1 MEKEYSFEGAFR
13 DCRNDGIANLMVQSM
28 ISKSTCVVHQMSD
41 GRSGDVKFY
50 RFVNNNGIT
59 REEMEESFYNHT
71 YNEVSG
77 REVLIIQDTCEFNFN
92 AFREQFD
99 ENDPDLGTVGN
110 GSDIGFFN
118 HCSMVIDAKSSV
130 PIGFSDIQLYNRS
143 YHPEKKKSEVRR
155 KIPIQEKESYR
166 WIKAIEHSTE
176 VCSKA
181 SRRWFVS
188 DRESDIYAV
197 YTCVHEPEN
206 YFVVRAAQNRIVQ
219 DKKGGQRLFDFIESK
234 EIIGQ
239 YDLEVVDKKTQE
251 KEVLAIGIK
260 IGKVLINKPPDN
272 TTYSTQSVELW
283 FVEARSIGDKRV
295 HWTLLTN
302 KEVSTVEDALVVIE
316 RYKQRWHIEVFFGL
330 LKSKGL
336 NVELSQFT
344 TGEGLKRIC
353 LLAMQAAMRINQ
365 LRLSFKSKDEKT
377 QASAIFNKT
386 EIKVLQRL
394 NNRYEGKTEKQKNP
408 FKKGSMAWA
417 AWVVARMGGW
427 KSYFSQADPGIATFT
442 RGYMEL
448 YVICKYID
456 PM

>member
-1 MEKEYSFEGAFR
+1 MENEFSFDGTFR
-13 DCRNDGIANLMVQSM
+13 DCRNDRIGNLMLASM
-28 ISKSTCVVHQMSD
+28 IATSSCVVHQMA
-41 GRSGDVKFY
+41 GWRSREVMFY
-50 RFVNNNGIT
+50 RFVNNKRTT
-59 REEMEESFYNHT
+59 REEMEESYYNHT
-71 YNEVSG
+71 YNEVVG
-77 REVLIIQDTCEFNFN
+77 REVIVLHDTTEFNFN
-92 AFREQFD
+92 TFRDQFD
-99 ENDPDLGTVGN
+99 IDDPDLGTVGN
-110 GSDIGFFN
+110 GKDIGFFN
-118 HCSMVIDAKSSV
+118 HCSMVIDAKTSV

-143 YHPEKKKSEVRR
+143 YHPEKKSSDDRK
-155 KIPIQEKESYR
+155 KIPLQEKESYR

-197 YTCVHEPEN
+197 YTCVNGPEN
-206 YFVVRAAQNRIVQ
+206 YFVVRVAQNRIVQ

-234 EIIGQ
+234 EIIGK
-239 YDLEVVDKKTQE
+239 YELEVTDKRTHE
-251 KEVLAIGIK
+251 KEVLSIGIK
-260 IGKVLINKPPDN
+260 TGKVSINKPSGYN
-272 TTYSTQSVELW
+272 STSPENVELW
-283 FVEARSIGDKRV
+283 FVEARSIEDKRV
-295 HWTLLTN
+295 HWMLLTN

-344 TGEGLKRIC
+344 TGNGLKTVC